1 MDTPAIPFSRP
12 APSEA
17 PAATP
22 DTHLTPGLGRVA
34 IVTGATGFIGGAV
47 ASRLRDRGWR
57 VRGITRPGSRKS
69 LPAGVERVEARLVA
83 DEVTAALGRAD
94 VVIHLAGLVK
104 AATPSLFRIANV
116 DGTRETA
123 EAASRLGARFVH
135 VSSHAVAGPA
145 PAERPSLENDPPNPI
160 TSYGVSK
167 QQAEDVVRSATELR
181 WTILRPSAVYGGGDR
196 AFLPLFRLARLGLFP
211 LIQDPRVQY
220 TLVHVDDVARAVEV
234 AATSE
239 SAVGEAFFVGHP
251 APVAVGEMMAALAGV
266 FGRRYRP
273 VTIPSGLIWAA
284 AMLGQGL
291 SRCGWPQPLDGK
303 LWRDL
308 RAGGFVCSVG
318 KARRVL
324 GFEAAINLAEGLART
339 ARWYV
344 EHRWVGP
351 VSAGP

>member
-1 MDTPAIPFSRP
+1 VDTPAIPFSRP

-83 DEVTAALGRAD
+83 DEVTAALGRA
-94 VVIHLAGLVK
+94 
-104 AATPSLFRIANV
+104 NV

-123 EAASRLGARFVH
+123 EAARRHGARLVH